1 MVVSTD
7 SFNKSV
13 GQLSQGSDF
22 PPLENLKS
30 KGLVLAMCSIFTSL
44 FMLPA
49 DRIIAKKIVG
59 QLITKKVLHEIAKQP
74 FLGAVPRLTNSVTG
88 SCLTFGSAA
97 LLHEQ
102 LKEKYPKDPFGA
114 SAMALAGGTVL
125 EKGITSPLATLT
137 LRMQIQDKKF
147 FIALTEIFRSQH
159 PIKSLYAGTSALLIR
174 DLLYLPVSI
183 PLAEKLK
190 ATFST
195 SHSSSLTLFF
205 QSALAFSFSG
215 TAASILSHPF
225 QYIGIQQKN
234 NPLTVRQ
241 IFAKTL
247 SESGVFGFYRG
258 FKLSAGRIC
267 LYNCFFGSA
276 ISLGERLVKRFS

>member
-1 MVVSTD
+1 
-7 SFNKSV
+7 
-13 GQLSQGSDF
+13 
-22 PPLENLKS
+22 
-30 KGLVLAMCSIFTSL
+30 MCSIFTSI

-59 QLITKKVLHEIAKQP
+59 QLITKKVLYGIAKQP
-74 FLGAVPRLTNSVTG
+74 FLGAAPRLTNSVTG

-97 LLHEQ
+97 IFDEQ
-102 LKEKYPKDPFGA
+102 LKEKYPKAPFGT
-114 SAMALAGGTVL
+114 SSMALAGGTVL
-125 EKGITSPLATLT
+125 EKAITSPLATLI

-147 FIALTEIFRSQH
+147 FIALTEIFRSQR

-174 DLLYLPVSI
+174 DLLYVPVCI

-215 TAASILSHPF
+215 TAASLLSHPF
-225 QYIGIQQKN
+225 QYIGISQKN
-234 NPLTVRQ
+234 TPHPIRQ
-241 IFAKTL
+241 IFAKTFR
-247 SESGVFGFYRG
+247 ERGVLGFYRG
-258 FKLSAGRIC
+258 FKLSTGR
-267 LYNCFFGSA
+267 LFLHNCFFGSA
-276 ISLGERLVKRFS
+276 FYLGERLFKRY